1 MEDAFLAGLLERHPG
16 RVSLTRRGVL
26 LSNEVFSLLV

>member
-1 MEDAFLAGLLERHPG
+1 MNDAFLAGLLEESAGCVR
-16 RVSLTRRGVL
+16 LTRRGVL